1 LALTNWLTH
10 PRSVLMNPSQVKLV
24 QESFARVAPISE
36 QAAAIFYDRLFEVAP
51 AVKAMFPADMT
62 EQRKKLM
69 ATLAVVVGGLSN
81 LEAILPAASALATR
95 HVSYGAKPE
104 HYPVVG
110 DALLWTLEKG
120 LGEAWTPEVA
130 AAWTAAYG
138 TLCTFMISE
147 AYGKAQAAE

>member
-1 LALTNWLTH
+1 MTPA
-10 PRSVLMNPSQVKLV
+10 QIKLV
-24 QESFARVAPISE
+24 QDSFSKVAPIAD
-36 QAAAIFYDRLFEVAP
+36 QAAVIFYDRLFEVAP
-51 AVKAMFPADMT
+51 SVKAMFPADMT

-69 ATLAVVVGGLSN
+69 ATLAAVVNGLTN
-81 LEAILPAASALATR
+81 LESILPAASALATR
-95 HVSYGAKPE
+95 HVAYGAKPE

-110 DALLWTLEKG
+110 GALLWTLEKG

-138 TLCTFMISE
+138 TLSTFMISE